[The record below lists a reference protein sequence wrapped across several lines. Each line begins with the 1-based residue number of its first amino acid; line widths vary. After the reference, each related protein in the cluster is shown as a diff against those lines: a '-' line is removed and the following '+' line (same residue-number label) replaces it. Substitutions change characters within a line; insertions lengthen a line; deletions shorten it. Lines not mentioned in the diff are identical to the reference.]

1 MVENLLKD
9 RARAMRAEP
18 TEAER
23 RLWRLLRD
31 RRFNGFKFRRQE
43 QLGPYIVDFVC
54 FEKKLVVE
62 ADGGQHADSAYDAKR
77 DAWLTSRGF
86 TVLRFWNDEVLRNP
100 RAVQHAIAT
109 RLTLEWL
116 A

>member
-1 MVENLLKD
+1 MIENLLKD
-9 RARAMRAEP
+9 RARMMRAEP

-23 RLWRLLRD
+23 RLWRLLCD

-43 QLGPYIVDFVC
+43 QLGSYIVDFVC
-54 FEKKLVVE
+54 FEKKLIIE
-62 ADGGQHADSAYDAKR
+62 ADGGQHADNTYDAKR

-100 RAVQHAIAT
+100 RGVQHAIAT
-109 RLTLEWL
+109 GLGLEWL
-116 A
+116 P